1 MQECE
6 ALCNACDLEVLG
18 TITQQSKSMDPHTAF
33 RAGKLETL
41 KAMCEEL
48 GADGIIF
55 YNPLKIQVSDRISA
69 YCGVNVIDRTALILD
84 IFSKRARSRQAK
96 LQTEVARLQYD
107 LPRVLH
113 ADMITNV
120 HVVAQSQT
128 VALVRCDHPSSP
140 QDTKRKLTT

>member
-1 MQECE
+1 MRKIILAGVCLQANSSSFTSAMQECV

-18 TITQQSKSMDPHTAF
+18 TVTQQSKSMDPHTAF
-33 RAGKLETL
+33 RIGKLETL

-113 ADMITNV
+113 ADN
-120 HVVAQSQT
+120 
-128 VALVRCDHPSSP
+128 
-140 QDTKRKLTT
+140 